1 MTATMTA
8 HSTPRSTL
16 AGARRCCR
24 RLSRYSCFSVASSQY
39 KASNLNQ
46 YEKQRRYRGVTSWWS
61 LNPRS
66 TSNQSSE
73 SCTVLQYPSRKARR
87 HKLTMLINP
96 LDIIQQ
102 ESTHTRQERF
112 GQLFLS
118 NHLRKTPSDGK
129 NHKRKFVEH
138 IYVNV
143 YLWLDYVIEAL
154 FPNGFFNNRD
164 QELQDEGRLC
174 KTI

>member
-1 MTATMTA
+1 MVTQADATMTA

-24 RLSRYSCFSVASSQY
+24 RHSRYSCFSVAGSQY
-39 KASNLNQ
+39 KASNLDKD
-46 YEKQRRYRGVTSWWS
+46 ERRRRYRGVTSWWS

-66 TSNQSSE
+66 TSNQSSKP
-73 SCTVLQYPSRKARR
+73 CIVLLYPSRKARR

-96 LDIIQQ
+96 LDSIQQ

-112 GQLFLS
+112 GQPFLS
-118 NHLRKTPSDGK
+118 NHLRKTPSDGQ
-129 NHKRKFVEH
+129 NHKRTFVEH

-143 YLWLDYVIEAL
+143 YAL
-154 FPNGFFNNRD
+154 FMTG
-164 QELQDEGRLC
+164 LC
-174 KTI
+174 HRSTFSKQFC